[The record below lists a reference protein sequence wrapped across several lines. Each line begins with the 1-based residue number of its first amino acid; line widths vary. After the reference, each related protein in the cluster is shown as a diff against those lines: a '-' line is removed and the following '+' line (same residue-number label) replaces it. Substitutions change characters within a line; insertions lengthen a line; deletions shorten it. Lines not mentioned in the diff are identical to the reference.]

1 MRKRILSVLV
11 PLFLVC
17 ILSANAVQA
26 IGQRMDMKPDLSFDG
41 TTAICS
47 GICQGN
53 TQADSIDVTLTLYQ
67 GKNYINSW
75 SSSGTGRVILSKE
88 CKVTSGKTYRLEM
101 VCSINGVTI
110 RIRHKYLPLTTCIC
124 RLSGVAPAK
133 IRVPDDRYQIAQQSC
148 QPIYGL

>member
-101 VCSINGVTI
+101 VCSFNGVT
-110 RIRHKYLPLTTCIC
+110 KPSVSVTNTC
-124 RLSGVAPAK
+124 P
-133 IRVPDDRYQIAQQSC
+133 
-148 QPIYGL
+148 